1 MCLQLRVPIALC
13 LKFLMNAQIKNHEC
27 GDPELRRRDTS
38 RSTSR
43 PVRWQVTSAKI
54 VGLKRQSRDEPD
66 HTRQSMPGQEPEV
79 FSEFANG
86 NENRVPAAENA
97 QLFHKR
103 KGHPATGRP
112 LLFKGE

>member
-1 MCLQLRVPIALC
+1 
-13 LKFLMNAQIKNHEC
+13 
-27 GDPELRRRDTS
+27 
-38 RSTSR
+38 
-43 PVRWQVTSAKI
+43 
-54 VGLKRQSRDEPD
+54 
-66 HTRQSMPGQEPEV
+66 MPGQEPEV